1 MSLLRKALVKAKAE
15 RSSLLLDAYTD
26 TERTAEER
34 AGKEGLK
41 TPFGEASAV
50 RDKDLPDDGNMSEC
64 ADRESKVGWRGAF
77 FDYTR
82 TRVIEVPEAV
92 FLKNRLVTVRDD
104 DPANEHFKL
113 IRTQLFQRTR
123 SKRLN
128 TIMVAGFS
136 VGDGASFLALNLAI
150 SIAKD
155 TRHTSLLADFN
166 FRAPAIGRLLGLEDN
181 PGLKSYLFDDVALE
195 EIIISPGI
203 KKLTLLLAGG
213 TITNPTELLGSPRME
228 DLVRELKHRH
238 EDRYI
243 IIDTPPITCCPDP
256 MVVSEYVDGIILV
269 VRAHQTSHHSVKS
282 AIDHFPKDKILGVVL
297 NDMPPGELDS

>member
-1 MSLLRKALVKAKAE
+1 MSQLRKALEKAKAE
-15 RSSLLLDAYTD
+15 RSPLLLDAYID
-26 TERTAEER
+26 ADGRADENEGTAR
-34 AGKEGLK
+34 L
-41 TPFGEASAV
+41 TS
-50 RDKDLPDDGNMSEC
+50 
-64 ADRESKVGWRGAF
+64 RESKVARRGCL
-77 FDYTR
+77 FDYTH
-82 TRVIEVPEAV
+82 TRVIDVPESV

-123 SKRLN
+123 SRRLN

-136 VGDGASFLALNLAI
+136 MGDGASFLALNLAI

-155 TRHTSLLADFN
+155 ARQTTLLADFN

-181 PGLKSYLFDDVALE
+181 LGLKSYLLDDVDLE

-213 TITNPTELLGSPRME
+213 TITNPTELLGSPKME
-228 DLVRELKHRH
+228 DLVRELKQRY

-243 IIDTPPITCCPDP
+243 IFDTPPITCCPDP

-269 VRAHQTSHHSVKS
+269 ARAHQTSHNSIKS
-282 AIDHFPKDKILGVVL
+282 AIDRFPKDKVLGVVL
-297 NDMPPGELDS
+297 NDMPPG